1 MSYPL
6 EGMLRPPVE
15 MWSAMGAATGA
26 TILATSPDLFM
37 MNELVAYASA
47 AGLTGLA
54 VMRMRQGY
62 AVVRYHKRL
71 KRLPYYAIS
80 QKELPVLG
88 DNLFLGKGF
97 KWTQKHAQRFRDT
110 YNPDMRKYVDDSA
123 FFKWARQHEIKHP
136 DSVISKIT
144 SIDSPLNPIR
154 PLPPIGGNRYLH
166 AVGSDEEKDIFLPD
180 ADRPGNT
187 LVLGQSR
194 VGKTRLAELLV
205 TADIMRNDGLVV
217 VVDPKSDASLLTSMY
232 GAAKRAGREDDFYCF
247 HLGFPELSARYNAIA
262 NFARITE
269 VATRIAGQLP
279 GEGNSAAFKE
289 FSWQFINIIARA
301 LVDIGERPDYNS
313 ILRNITDIEPLF
325 VRYSEYWLPINADPT
340 WMEDVNEFEKEA
352 SAQYKKNPKAA
363 KFNHARTEALRR
375 YVDNMNQSDP
385 VMHGLMAAIKYD
397 KDFFVKLVAS
407 LIPLL
412 QKLTTGKIGELL
424 SPEYFDLTDE
434 RPIFD
439 IMQLVRRK
447 GVLYVGLDSLQD
459 MVVSSAVGVSLLSD
473 IQSVGG
479 SIYRNGYEHGLV
491 DGEEGKL
498 PKMYIHADELSEVVG
513 GSDSFIAMINKLSGA
528 GARFTGYTQTRSDL
542 EVGMGDAAK
551 ARVIEGNFMN
561 LICLRVR
568 EKYTAELLTDQ
579 LPEVE
584 LSTVMTVSGANDS
597 SNVDN
602 EVDFTSKTEDRISK
616 VNAPLLEPTA
626 LMSLPKGQAFA
637 LMNGGDLYKLRIPLP
652 SDKPDSIPETL
663 RVMTEKMRSQYRT
676 GEKWWAGAAG

>member
-1 MSYPL
+1 
-6 EGMLRPPVE
+6 
-15 MWSAMGAATGA
+15 
-26 TILATSPDLFM
+26 
-37 MNELVAYASA
+37 
-47 AGLTGLA
+47 
-54 VMRMRQGY
+54 
-62 AVVRYHKRL
+62 
-71 KRLPYYAIS
+71 
-80 QKELPVLG
+80 
-88 DNLFLGKGF
+88 
-97 KWTQKHAQRFRDT
+97 
-110 YNPDMRKYVDDSA
+110 
-123 FFKWARQHEIKHP
+123 
-136 DSVISKIT
+136 
-144 SIDSPLNPIR
+144 
-154 PLPPIGGNRYLH
+154 
-166 AVGSDEEKDIFLPD
+166 
-180 ADRPGNT
+180 
-187 LVLGQSR
+187 
-194 VGKTRLAELLV
+194 
-205 TADIMRNDGLVV
+205 MRNDGMVV

-232 GAAKRAGREDDFYCF
+232 AAAKRSGREDDFYVF
-247 HLGFPELSARYNAIA
+247 HLGFPEMSARYNAIA

-279 GEGNSAAFKE
+279 DSGNSAAFKE

-301 LVDIGERPDYNS
+301 LVDIGDRPDYNS
-313 ILRNITDIEPLF
+313 ILNNITDIEPLF
-325 VRYSEYWLPINADPT
+325 NRYAEYWLPINADPS
-340 WMEDVNEFEKEA
+340 WMEDVNDFEAEA
-352 SAQYKKNPKAA
+352 AATYKRNPKAA

-375 YVDNMNQSDP
+375 YVDGMNQTDP

-412 QKLTTGKIGELL
+412 QKLTTGKVGELL

-447 GVLYVGLDSLQD
+447 GILYVGLDSLQD

-491 DGEEGKL
+491 DGQDGKL

-513 GSDSFIAMINKLSGA
+513 GSDSFIALINKLSGA

-579 LPEVE
+579 LPEIE
-584 LSTVMTVSGANDS
+584 LSTVMTVSAANDS

-602 EVDFTSKTEDRISK
+602 EVDFTSKTEDRVSK

-652 SDKPDSIPETL
+652 ADPPDSIPETL

-676 GEKWWAGAAG
+676 GEKWWLANE